1 MSIDLSSVG
10 WDDEHA
16 DMFARVAAPH
26 LELRPGRVCRSEP
39 GACVVLAADGPRR
52 VTLGGG
58 MLTRAAA
65 DPTTMPCAGDWVV
78 IRAWPDDRQ
87 TMEAVLPRRTQLTDG
102 RRVFAANVDA
112 VVLSGPLPPSE
123 RLRLEGIATA
133 AGVEV
138 VKPVKPFKVYGKTLA
153 ILGRGGVARARLV
166 AGLVGTPVLNP
177 GGLMLVPGG
186 GAVLDGPL
194 LPAVTQSPERAR
206 KIVVPRG

>member
-1 MSIDLSSVG
+1 MSIDLSSLG
-10 WDDEHA
+10 WDDEFA

-26 LELRPGRVCRSEP
+26 LALRPGRVCRSEP
-39 GACVVLAADGPRR
+39 GACAVLAADGPQR

-65 DPTTMPCAGDWVV
+65 DPATMPCTGDWVV

-87 TMEAVLPRRTQLTDG
+87 TMEAVLPRRSQLTDG

-112 VVLSGPLPPSE
+112 VVLSGPLPASE
-123 RLRLEGIATA
+123 RLRLQDIATS

-177 GGLMLVPGG
+177 GGLILVPGG
-186 GAVLDGPL
+186 GTVLDGPL
-194 LPAVTQSPERAR
+194 LSAVTQSPDRAR